1 MASDGYFHPVRDEN
15 ILNDRDRSGS
25 DAFSHQNTLTSS
37 TGDSPTVPADNQ
49 REYAPITE
57 DKDADGQSSSEDE
70 STLERTQT
78 NRTARDRAVFE
89 PIHSGDREQLHRIAS
104 SFGGLSRTSTG
115 ANDLERR
122 DTLYGINSGDA
133 VLDPD
138 SPQFDVYKWSRMV
151 LRQLDENQVVLRR
164 AGIVFKNLKVCGSGS
179 AINLQQNIGSLF
191 MAPLRFR
198 EFMGRGPEKTIL
210 NDFDGVLKSGEMLI
224 VLGRPGSGCSTF
236 LKTLMGQLKGLD
248 LKEQSEV
255 HYNGKYFRTMYAIPH
270 TNYIIGIDQK
280 TMLKRFRGELVYN
293 QEVDKHFPHLTVGQ
307 TLEFA
312 ARTRT
317 PQQRLGRDRET
328 WAKQMA
334 QIVMAVFGLSHTYNT
349 KVGNDF
355 VRGVSGG
362 ERKRV
367 SIAEMALAGS
377 PIQAWDNATRG
388 LDAATALEFTKSL
401 RMTANLMGTVQ
412 LVAIYQASQAIY
424 DEFDK
429 AIVLYEGRQIYYGPC
444 ELAKQYFVDM
454 GWECPARQTT
464 GDFLTS
470 VTNPVERKERKG
482 YENRVPRTPD
492 EFEKYWKAS
501 SIYKELIEEIKVHEE
516 EFPMGGKTLEQ
527 FTESRKGMQAN
538 HVRPESPY
546 TVSIPMQVKYC
557 TQRAYQRL
565 WNDKTSTI
573 TTIVGQIAMAL
584 IIGSIFYGTPQTTS
598 SFFQKGGVLFFA
610 VLLNAL
616 IAISEIN
623 NLYSQRPIVE
633 KQASYAFYHPFTE
646 ALAGIVADIPVKFM
660 IATCFNI
667 ILYFLAGL
675 RREPAQFFIFFLF
688 NFVAILTMS
697 QIYRS
702 IAASTKTVSQALA
715 IAGVVTLAIVI
726 YTGFVIPRPLMHPWF
741 KWISWINP
749 VAYAFEAL
757 FVNELH
763 GQEYLCSSLAPSGGN
778 YVQVGNTFTCA
789 VAGAVVGR
797 TTVSGDDYL
806 DAAFQYSYS
815 HIWRNLG
822 FMFAFMIF
830 FLSVYLLATE
840 FNSATDS
847 SAEVLVFR
855 RGHVPSDLLAADKAA
870 RNDGEAAP
878 ATTGGVIDEKD
889 GNQDAQQTEQ
899 VQALAPQ
906 TDVFTWKDVCYDIKI
921 KGEPRRLLDNVSG
934 WVKPGTLTALMGV
947 SGAGKTTLLD
957 VLAQRVSMGVI
968 TGDMLV
974 SGKPLSPS
982 FQRNSGYC
990 QQQDLHLETTTVRE
1004 ALRFSAM
1011 LRQPKTTTKKEKYDF
1026 VEDVIKMLNMQDFA
1040 EAVVGIPGEGLNV
1053 EQRKLLTIG
1062 VELAAKPGLLL
1073 FLDEPTS
1080 GLDSQSSWAIIAFL
1094 RKLADSGQAVLATI
1108 HQPSAILFQ
1117 EFDRLLFLAKG
1128 GRTVYF
1134 GDIGHNSETLLNYF
1148 QSHGADKCGDDENPA
1163 EYMLTMVGAGASG
1176 KATQDWHEV
1185 WKNSQEAKDVQTEL
1199 AHIKEVMAP
1208 QSSNESADSHSEFA
1222 MPFTSQLYETTYRVF
1237 QQYWRTPSYVMSK
1250 MLLGVA
1256 SALFIGF
1263 SFFHA
1268 EASQQGLQN
1277 VIFSIFMITTI
1288 FTSLVQQI
1296 MPRFILQ
1303 RDLYEVRERPSKA
1316 YSWKA
1321 FLIAN
1326 IVVEIPYQILL
1337 GIMVFAS
1344 YYYPIYTRGG
1354 IQSSERQGLILLY
1367 LMQFFVFASTFAHM
1381 LIAALPDAET
1391 AGNIATLMFSMTL
1404 TFNGVFQPPNALP
1417 GFWIFMYRVSP
1428 LTYLVSGISSTGL
1441 SGREVICSDTE
1452 LAIMQPPSGETC
1464 GNYLTSFAN
1473 ASGGRVYNPLATADC
1488 QYCTTTVADQFLN
1501 SVAIK
1506 YSTRWRDYGIGF
1518 AFIFFNIFA
1527 AVVLYYL
1534 IRVRKESIFA
1544 TIARKMSPVLGLFK
1558 KDPKKENKG
1567 TERKQAPQSKA

>member
-1 MASDGYFHPVRDEN
+1 MASDGYHVQRYEN
-15 ILNDRDRSGS
+15 ILNDDGHPAAARNSDQHGS
-25 DAFSHQNTLTSS
+25 PMTPGQPTAAAGTPGASSPPALERAPTSS
-37 TGDSPTVPADNQ
+37 THV
-49 REYAPITE
+49 E
-57 DKDADGQSSSEDE
+57 DYDEIGEDE
-70 STLERTQT
+70 VKRVQT
-78 NRTARDRAVFE
+78 SKSARDRREFE
-89 PIHSGDREQLHRIAS
+89 PIRVGDREDLERIAS
-104 SFGGLSRTSTG
+104 NFTGLSRTTTG
-115 ANDLERR
+115 NHALERI
-122 DTLYGINSGDA
+122 DTLYGVNLGDP
-133 VLDPD
+133 VLDPR
-138 SPQFDVYKWSRMV
+138 SPEFDLYKWVRM
-151 LRQLDENQVVLRR
+151 LMRLMDENDVIQRR
-164 AGIVFKNLKVCGSGS
+164 AGVVFKNMKVCGSGS
-179 AINLQQNIGSLF
+179 AINLQKNVGSVLL
-191 MAPLRFR
+191 APLRFR
-198 EFMGRGPEKTIL
+198 EFFGKGAEKTIL
-210 NDFDGVLKSGEMLI
+210 NDFNGVLKSGEMLI

-236 LKTLMGQLKGLD
+236 LKTLMGELHGLD
-248 LKEQSEV
+248 VKSQSQI
-255 HYNGKYFRTMYAIPH
+255 HYN
-270 TNYIIGIDQK
+270 GIDQK
-280 TMLKRFRGELVYN
+280 TMLKQFKGEVVYN

-312 ARTRT
+312 ARVRT
-317 PQQRLGRDRET
+317 PQQRLVEGLDRET
-328 WAKQMA
+328 WAKHMA
-334 QIVMAVFGLSHTYNT
+334 QVVMAVYGLSHTYNT

-377 PIQAWDNATRG
+377 PIASWDNSTRG

-401 RMTANLMGTVQ
+401 RMSSNLSGAVH

-424 DEFDK
+424 DQFDK
-429 AIVLYEGRQIYYGPC
+429 AVVLYEGRQIYFGPC
-444 ELAKQYFVDM
+444 EDAKQYFIDM
-454 GWECPARQTT
+454 GWECPPRQTT

-470 VTNPVERKERKG
+470 VTNPTERKERQGFEKK
-482 YENRVPRTPD
+482 VPRTPQ
-492 EFEKYWKAS
+492 EFEKYWKES
-501 SIYKELIEEIKVHEE
+501 PNYKAVMQEIEGHEE
-516 EFPMGGKTLEQ
+516 EFPMGGKTLEDFQ
-527 FTESRKGMQAN
+527 ASRRGMQAK

-557 TQRAYQRL
+557 TKRAYQRL
-565 WNDKTSTI
+565 WNDMTSTV
-573 TTIVGQIAMAL
+573 TTIIGQIVMAL
-584 IIGSIFYGTPQTTS
+584 IIGSIFYGTPNNTA
-598 SFFQKGGVLFFA
+598 SFFQKGSVLFFA

-623 NLYSQRPIVE
+623 TLYSQRPIVE

-646 ALAGIVADIPVKFM
+646 ALAGIVADIPVKFT
-660 IATCFNI
+660 IAVCFNI

-675 RREPAQFFIFFLF
+675 RREPSQFFIFFLF

-715 IAGVVTLAIVI
+715 LAGVVTLAIVI

-763 GQEYLCSSLAPSGGN
+763 GQRFICSALVPSGPGYSQTGN
-778 YVQVGNTFTCA
+778 SFICGIAGA
-789 VAGAVVGR
+789 VAGQS
-797 TTVSGDDYL
+797 TVSGDDYL
-806 DAAFQYSYS
+806 NAQFQYSYS

-830 FLSVYLLATE
+830 FLCLYLGATE
-840 FNSATDS
+840 FNSATSS

-855 RGHVPSDLLAADKAA
+855 RGHVPSQILAAEKNAK
-870 RNDGEAAP
+870 NDEA
-878 ATTGGVIDEKD
+878 GVPVGTEGRDID
-889 GNQDAQQTEQ
+889 QTAQQDEQ

-921 KGEPRRLLDNVSG
+921 KDEPRRLLDNVSG

-968 TGDMLV
+968 TGDLLV
-974 SGKPLSPS
+974 SGKPLAQD
-982 FQRNSGYC
+982 FQRNTGYV

-1011 LRQPKTTTKKEKYDF
+1011 LRQPKTVSKAEKYAF
-1026 VEDVIKMLNMQDFA
+1026 VEDVIKMLNMEDFS
-1040 EAVVGIPGEGLNV
+1040 EAVVGVPGEGLNV

-1062 VELAAKPGLLL
+1062 VELAAKPALLL

-1080 GLDSQSSWAIIAFL
+1080 GLDSQSSWAIVAFL
-1094 RKLADSGQAVLATI
+1094 RKLADNGQAVLATI

-1128 GRTVYF
+1128 GKTVYF
-1134 GDIGHNSETLLNYF
+1134 GDIGKNSETLLNYF
-1148 QSHGADKCGDDENPA
+1148 ESHGADKCGDDDNPA

-1176 KATQDWHEV
+1176 KSTKDWHEV
-1185 WKNSQEAKDVQTEL
+1185 WKNSDEAQGVQKEIARIKQEMEHQQNDNHGA
-1199 AHIKEVMAP
+1199 
-1208 QSSNESADSHSEFA
+1208 SHTEFA
-1222 MPFTSQLYETTYRVF
+1222 MPFTVQLYEVTLRVF
-1237 QQYWRTPSYVMSK
+1237 QQYWRTPSYVYAK
-1250 MLLGVA
+1250 FLLGIA

-1268 EASQQGLQN
+1268 DSTQQGMQD
-1277 VIFSIFMITTI
+1277 VVFSIFMITTI

-1337 GIMVFAS
+1337 GVLVWAS
-1344 YYYPIYTRGG
+1344 YYYPTYTGQG
-1354 IQSSERQGLILLY
+1354 MQSSLRQGLILLY
-1367 LMQFFVFASTFAHM
+1367 IVQFFVFASTFAHM
-1381 LIAALPDAET
+1381 LIAGLPDSET
-1391 AGNIATLMFSMTL
+1391 AGNIATLMFSLTL
-1404 TFNGVFQPPNALP
+1404 TFNGVFQPPQALP

-1428 LTYLVSGISSTGL
+1428 LTYLISGIASTGL
-1441 SGREVICSDTE
+1441 GGRPITCSTSE
-1452 LAIMQPPSGETC
+1452 LAILQPPSGQSC
-1464 GNYLTSFAN
+1464 GAYLN
-1473 ASGGRVYNPLATADC
+1473 AYAQTAGGAIYNPNDTADC
-1488 QYCTTTVADQFLN
+1488 QYCSITNADQFLS
-1501 SVAIK
+1501 SVAIQS
-1506 YSTRWRDYGIGF
+1506 STRWRDYGIGF
-1518 AFIFFNIFA
+1518 AYIAFNIFM
-1527 AVVLYYL
+1527 AVLLYYL
-1534 IRVRKESIFA
+1534 IRVRKSSGGGGGSKLMK
-1544 TIARKMSPVLGLFK
+1544 RFK
-1558 KDPKKENKG
+1558 KAPKKAEGEKKEEQPKEG
-1567 TERKQAPQSKA
+1567 EK